1 MHVLEITL
9 QTDEISRRADSAQ
22 RAHLPAALLHY
33 CILLTGFGTVFL
45 GPMLP
50 TLTTRLQLSDRGAGT
65 LLAAQFCG
73 SFLGGWTTSAPLQRS
88 MLRGLIAAVCG
99 FGGLAFV
106 VGAEPHLAWAL
117 SALFVLGYGIGQTL
131 TAVNLL
137 ASAKWAH
144 RRGAALT
151 LLNFTW
157 SLGALTA
164 PLLLLRLLRSASAA
178 AVLTGAAAFLFL
190 GLAATFWRRATPAA
204 QQVAD
209 SVSAGLSRRA
219 YVFFCGLLFLYG
231 GVETS
236 LGGWLTTFDH
246 RYNPSGGWQGMA
258 VSTTAFWASL
268 TLTRLLAP
276 VLLRFV
282 PERVLLRAGLATG
295 VAALLAMLNVEGT
308 LAIATCAALAGLA
321 LSPWFPLVLSALV
334 AAGAYGVPGGQNH
347 RGVGP
352 GRGGPARGW
361 SARCP
366 RLHGVPAPVALL
378 LPAQPAL
385 RWLLLCSA
393 SSGASAAHAEPSPPS
408 LKSV

>member
-1 MHVLEITL
+1 MPNTVL
-9 QTDEISRRADSAQ
+9 QADEFNRADAAA

-50 TLTTRLQLSDRGAGT
+50 TLAARLQLSDRGAGT

-73 SFLGGWTTSAPLQRS
+73 AFLGGWTTSAPLRRS

-99 FGGLAFV
+99 FAALAFV
-106 VGAEPHLAWAL
+106 VGLEPHLIWAL
-117 SALFVLGYGIGQTL
+117 SALAVLGYGIGQTL

-178 AVLTGAAAFLFL
+178 AVLTGAAALLFV
-190 GLAATFWRRATPAA
+190 GLAATLWRRAAPAT
-204 QQVAD
+204 QQAAD
-209 SVSAGLSRRA
+209 SVSAGLSRHA
-219 YVFFCGLLFLYG
+219 YVFFCALLFLYG

-246 RYNPSGGWQGMA
+246 RYDPSGGWRGMA

-276 VLLRFV
+276 ILLRYV

-295 VAALLAMLNVEGT
+295 VVALLAMLNVQGT
-308 LAIATCAALAGLA
+308 VAIATCAALAGLA

-334 AAGAYGVPGGQNH
+334 AQGSTASQAGRIIAVSGLGAAAIPWL
-347 RGVGP
+347 VGLLSTAS
-352 GRGGPARGW
+352 GSLR
-361 SARCP
+361 
-366 RLHGVPAPVALL
+366 VALL
-378 LPAQPAL
+378 LPTAGVA
-385 RWLLLCSA
+385 LLLLLSFQRSFSESA
-393 SSGASAAHAEPSPPS
+393 EAPPS
-408 LKSV
+408 STKSV

>member
-1 MHVLEITL
+1 MYPLESALHTE
-9 QTDEISRRADSAQ
+9 EISRRADKAEG
-22 RAHLPAALLHY
+22 AHLPAALLHY

-50 TLTTRLQLSDRGAGT
+50 TLTARLQLSDRGAGT

-73 SFLGGWTTSAPLQRS
+73 SFLGGWTTSAPLRRS

-99 FGGLAFV
+99 FAGLAFV
-106 VGAEPHLAWAL
+106 VASEPHLIWAI
-117 SALFVLGYGIGQTL
+117 SALAVLGYGIGQTL

-164 PLLLLRLLRSASAA
+164 PVLLLRLLRSTSAPV
-178 AVLTGAAAFLFL
+178 VLAGAAALLFV
-190 GLAATFWRRATPAA
+190 GLAITLSQRATPTAHT
-204 QQVAD
+204 VAEGA
-209 SVSAGLSRRA
+209 SAGLSRHA

-246 RYNPSGGWQGMA
+246 RYNPSGGWRGMA

-276 VLLRFV
+276 VLLRYL

-295 VAALLAMLNVEGT
+295 VGALLAMLSVQGT
-308 LAIATCAALAGLA
+308 VAIATCAALAGLA

-334 AAGAYGVPGGQNH
+334 SGGSTASQAGRIIAVSGLGAAAIPWLVGLLSTAAGSL
-347 RGVGP
+347 R
-352 GRGGPARGW
+352 
-361 SARCP
+361 
-366 RLHGVPAPVALL
+366 VALL
-378 LPAQPAL
+378 LPTAGVGLLLLLSFQRSFSGSAQVQPA
-385 RWLLLCSA
+385 SV
-393 SSGASAAHAEPSPPS
+393 
-408 LKSV
+408 KSV